1 MQSENTNLTAVLERA
16 GLAVKLSIVATI
28 LSAVLTVIILL
39 TGPVYEWAGFA
50 TYTLAL
56 IPFAIAFLCALMA
69 WVHSK
74 LTEKAIRDEE
84 EKLILQKRKESKLSI
99 LEISE
104 DVRFT
109 AGRNLLNFEKYV
121 PSTVSVLMV
130 IVLAAVLVYFWSA
143 LIFRS
148 EDAAA
153 LAVQVPKQP
162 IVLAFLSAMCAAF
175 SLFLGIFLAGQSH
188 VTEFRWLRPVGAWLM
203 AGALVMCFTLISS
216 LLTQFEFQSWDGF
229 FSKVTYF
236 ALAVLCVELLLSFIS
251 EFYRPRNQ
259 MEDRPVYESRL
270 LSLFTEPGGIMRNIA
285 DSLDYQFGFK
295 VSKTWIFGFF
305 ERAILPAI
313 LLWLLLFWIFTIVT
327 EVAPGEVGIRERFG
341 AVSKDHKVLEPGVY
355 FKLPWPFETVRR
367 IPIDRIQEV
376 VVGSRFEKDGK
387 LLKPAVVLWTTA
399 HSEKDSPVSTGFL
412 VANDAMEGTEVAS
425 AVSILEITLPVSYK
439 VRKDQVYNYAFK
451 FENVRKMVKDISEQE
466 ATRYFASTDFI
477 KDMSSGRKTIVQ
489 ALKTRIQAEAD
500 RLGLGIEIDCVN
512 VNDAHPPV
520 KDVAPAFQ
528 DVLAAQEQVKTLIYE
543 ATAEAEKV
551 EAEGKIR
558 SMEITSDA
566 QAYSYNVSTVASA
579 DAFRF
584 KSQLT
589 AYKAQ
594 PKLFRL
600 RTYLDF
606 LEIDCKDLR
615 KYIVSANI
623 PSQIFEVNMEE
634 NPRLDLLNS
643 DEINELGK

>member
-1 MQSENTNLTAVLERA
+1 MQNENTNLTAVLERA
-16 GLAVKLSIVATI
+16 GLAVKLSIISCV
-28 LSAVLTVIILL
+28 LSAVLSIIILL

-50 TYTLAL
+50 TFTLSL
-56 IPFAIAFLCALMA
+56 IPFTIAFLCALMA
-69 WVHSK
+69 WIHSK

-84 EKLILQKRKESKLSI
+84 EKVILQKRKESKLSI

-121 PSTVSVLMV
+121 PSTVAALMTV
-130 IVLAAVLVYFWSA
+130 ILAFVLVYLWKA
-143 LIFRS
+143 LIFRP
-148 EDAAA
+148 EDAVT
-153 LAVQVPKQP
+153 LATGMPKQP

-188 VTEFRWLRPVGAWLM
+188 VLEFRWLRPVGAWLM

-216 LLTQFEFQSWDGF
+216 LLAQFEFQPWDGF
-229 FSKVTYF
+229 FSRFTYF
-236 ALAVLCVELLLSFIS
+236 ALAVLCAELLLSFIS

-295 VSKTWIFGFF
+295 VSRTWIFGFF
-305 ERAILPAI
+305 GRAILPAI
-313 LLWLLLFWIFTIVT
+313 LLWLLLFWAFTIVT

-341 AVSKDHKVLEPGVY
+341 AVSKNKETLDPGIY
-355 FKLPWPFETVRR
+355 FKLPWPFETIRR
-367 IPIDRIQEV
+367 IPIDKIQEV

-387 LLKPAVVLWTTA
+387 VLKPGVVLWTTA
-399 HSEKDSPVSTGFL
+399 HAESNSPISTGFL
-412 VANDAMEGTEVAS
+412 VANDMIGAEVAS
-425 AVSILEITLPVSYK
+425 AVSILEITLPINYR

-451 FENVRKMVKDISEQE
+451 FENVQRMVKDVSEQE
-466 ATRYFASTDFI
+466 AARYFASTDFI
-477 KDMSSGRKTIVQ
+477 KDMSSGRETIVQ

-543 ATAEAEKV
+543 ATAQAEKV
-551 EAEGKIR
+551 EAEGKIK
-558 SMEITSDA
+558 SMEITSNA
-566 QAYSYNVSTVASA
+566 QAYSYNVSTVAEA

-589 AYKAQ
+589 AYQAQ

-615 KYIVSANI
+615 KYIISANI

-643 DEINELGK
+643 GDINELGK

>member
-1 MQSENTNLTAVLERA
+1 MQSESTNLTAVLERA
-16 GLAVKLSIVATI
+16 GLAVKLSIIASI
-28 LSAVLTVIILL
+28 LSAVLSVIILL

-56 IPFAIAFLCALMA
+56 IPFTIAFICALMA
-69 WVHSK
+69 WIHSK

-84 EKLILQKRKESKLSI
+84 EKLILQKRKESKLSL

-121 PSTVSVLMV
+121 PSTVSVLMTV
-130 IVLAAVLVYFWSA
+130 VLAAVLVFFWSA

-148 EDAAA
+148 EDAAT
-153 LAVQVPKQP
+153 LATLVPKQP

-203 AGALVMCFTLISS
+203 AGSLVMCFTLISS
-216 LLTQFEFQSWDGF
+216 LLTQFEFKSWDGF

-313 LLWLLLFWIFTIVT
+313 LLWLLLFWIFTVVT
-327 EVAPGEVGIRERFG
+327 EVAPGEVGVRERFG
-341 AVSKDHKVLEPGVY
+341 AVSKDHKVLEPGIY

-451 FENVRKMVKDISEQE
+451 FENVQKMVKDVSEQE

-477 KDMSSGRKTIVQ
+477 KDMSSGRETIVQ

-566 QAYSYNVSTVASA
+566 QAYSYNVSTVAAA

-584 KSQLT
+584 RSQLT

-643 DEINELGK
+643 DAISELGK